1 MDQQLQQP
9 QIDLKTTTGVKNS
22 EGGSIFLQGVV
33 LRKISRFVA
42 GTDEDA
48 LLPVPVFFDPKTKKI
63 LESTLPKDLREEFKD
78 ELL

>member
-33 LRKISRFVA
+33 LRKISRFVT

-48 LLPVPVFFDPKTKKI
+48 LLPVPVFFDPETKKI

>member
-1 MDQQLQQP
+1 MQQQVQQP
-9 QIDLKTTTGVKNS
+9 QIDLKNTTGVKNFD
-22 EGGSIFLQGVV
+22 GGSIFLQGVV

-48 LLPVPVFFDPKTKKI
+48 LLPVPVFYDPATKKI
-63 LESTLPKDLREEFKD
+63 LESTLPKDLREELKD

>member
-1 MDQQLQQP
+1 MDQQVQQP

-48 LLPVPVFFDPKTKKI
+48 LLPVPVFFDPETKKI

>member
-48 LLPVPVFFDPKTKKI
+48 LLPVPVFFDPETKKI